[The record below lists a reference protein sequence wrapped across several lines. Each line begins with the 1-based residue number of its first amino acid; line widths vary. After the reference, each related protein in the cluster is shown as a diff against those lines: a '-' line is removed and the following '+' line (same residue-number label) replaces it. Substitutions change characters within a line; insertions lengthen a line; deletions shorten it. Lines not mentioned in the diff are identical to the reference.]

1 MSNKTT
7 SAAGINSGYYTY
19 DNTFIATSTTLDTQ
33 SIKTTQDVLD
43 EIQEIREMLLM
54 LNRDKHLEKK
64 YPKLKEAA
72 DEYKRILEKY
82 KTFEILKGTE
92 E

>member
-1 MSNKTT
+1 MI
-7 SAAGINSGYYTY
+7 GVGSGYYTY
-19 DNTFIATSTTLDTQ
+19 DNTFITTGTSNMQ